1 MSKAMLFLIFLSLQ
15 KQNMKEYID
24 TINWSEVWEF
34 SKHIILPNMGWFIF
48 WTVLFIITGLIISI
62 VLNVYL
68 YRKNIF
74 TRDKKYYNW
83 IAKLW
88 IPYIILVFLYFFG
101 MLGLFYGGHSILS
114 KENKIM
120 TASIYAKTVG
130 PTFSSEKDKK
140 AFLATLQELSNSSED
155 VSKSL
160 TKTLGLYITKNNTG
174 LSSVD
179 NFKNSSSTYLLHKYE
194 SEIYSATIY
203 GFMKVVDTK
212 ADLASFKK
220 IKYTEFKL
228 LLKKLDKI
236 EPKRI
241 EESIQLEMSH
251 KLQTILDYIY
261 KGIMKHELLFLALF
275 LIIPFIEYFIYL
287 KFVKTKEADVSGP
300 KPVEN
305 VINH

>member
-1 MSKAMLFLIFLSLQ
+1 
-15 KQNMKEYID
+15 MKEYID

-88 IPYIILVFLYFFG
+88 IPYIIVVFLYFFG

-114 KENKIM
+114 KENKSM

-130 PTFSSEKDKK
+130 STFSSEKDKK
-140 AFLATLQELSNSSED
+140 AFLSTLQQLSNSSED

-194 SEIYSATIY
+194 SEVYSAIMY
-203 GFMKVVDTK
+203 GFMKVVDDK
-212 ADLASFKK
+212 ADITSFKK
-220 IKYTEFKL
+220 IKYAELKL

-287 KFVKTKEADVSGP
+287 KFVKTKETDISGP

-305 VINH
+305 VIGS